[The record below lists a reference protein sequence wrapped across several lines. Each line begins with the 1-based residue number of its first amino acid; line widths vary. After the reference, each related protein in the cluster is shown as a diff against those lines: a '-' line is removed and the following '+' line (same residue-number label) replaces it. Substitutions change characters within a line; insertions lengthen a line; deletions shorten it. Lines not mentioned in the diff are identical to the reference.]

1 MGHFFHDGDDDN
13 ANDGITA
20 FNLANL
26 RWIFASSDDEP
37 TDGVI
42 EDKQLELPPEASIEE
57 TVPPTPAEGIFTILF
72 APFRMLSER
81 LPANPFQRSKQK
93 ENQSDQQKILSS
105 TIVQSVSAPKSELL
119 TPDDITQCA
128 KESNLI
134 GGTLTPETLELTA
147 KKINNLYLEQ
157 GYVMNCVTGAT
168 LVPATQDSEQPG
180 NDGHVELKVREVKLA
195 KPQNRKSSSVRIRFV
210 EKLSDDDEKGDDGTS
225 TSLSDQ
231 TYKIVSGRT
240 RPSKIAR
247 MVKQLPGSHFQIL
260 PERWAQ
266 LATYPARGVVGG
278 DGRVGGRKSAIFSTI
293 HAVRPIPTS
302 PDTVDLEIVAT
313 ENKPLSLEYGVTKSL
328 YSDQWEGELDLKHTN
343 IFGGGEVATINARKG
358 RSIRPDNGPGKKGWK
373 NIVSHRPVSWKMSI
387 KDDYFGGRDAGYDFE
402 VFRDYVGVGGNGGV
416 IEQEIDEFPD
426 GNALETKQRK
436 SSEESYPPLTG
447 AMLKLRLRQPFHQ
460 FLLPKAISA
469 RFECVD
475 RFTMNDTAQCMAS
488 VSTDFGPYHKSVEL
502 LTRPIRSSFSAISTF
517 GRKWNVGA
525 MLENGSGDANS
536 LPYAAGT
543 ITTMQSM
550 PLSSERSSIPS
561 TDLILR
567 HIVSASTTHL
577 PRHEAI
583 TLGLASR
590 IRGYRYNYQLSS
602 MKQPQQNTRDGRE
615 KGKLRLLKT
624 FLKGDGR
631 DQFIPP
637 IALSKAISGTVEVR
651 IPFERVVP
659 QPIVGSGTVVVFGD
673 WCVAQAQQSSSST
686 SPQGETEN
694 FEQPFRQSSIG
705 IGLRKVVQGI
715 PLKMDACVTEHGT
728 KGLFFGIG
736 NN

>member
-1 MGHFFHDGDDDN
+1 
-13 ANDGITA
+13 
-20 FNLANL
+20 
-26 RWIFASSDDEP
+26 
-37 TDGVI
+37 V
-42 EDKQLELPPEASIEE
+42 Q
-57 TVPPTPAEGIFTILF
+57 PTPTEGIFTILF
-72 APFRMLSER
+72 APFRMLSQR
-81 LPANPFQRSKQK
+81 KPANPFQRSKQK
-93 ENQSDQQKILSS
+93 DDQSDQQILSS

-134 GGTLTPETLELTA
+134 GGTLTPETLEMTA

-168 LVPATQDSEQPG
+168 LVPPAQHSEHHGSEG
-180 NDGHVELKVREVKLA
+180 NVELKVREVKLA
-195 KPQNRKSSSVRIRFV
+195 KPQNRNSSSVRIRFV
-210 EKLSDDDEKGDDGTS
+210 EKLHDEAEKGDGAS
-225 TSLSDQ
+225 SQSDQQ

-247 MVKQLPGSHFQIL
+247 MVKQVPGSHFQIL
-260 PERWAQ
+260 PERWSQ

-302 PDTVDLEIVAT
+302 QDTVELEIVAT

-343 IFGGGEVATINARKG
+343 IFGGGEVATINVRKG
-358 RSIRPDNGPGKKGWK
+358 RSIVPDNVPGKKGWK
-373 NIVSHRPVSWKMSI
+373 NIVSHRPISWKMSI
-387 KDDYFGGRDAGYDFE
+387 QDDYFGGRDAGYDFE
-402 VFRDYVGVGGNGGV
+402 VFRDYVGVGGNDGV

-436 SSEESYPPLTG
+436 SSEKSGPPLTG
-447 AMLKLRLRQPFHQ
+447 AMLKLRLRQPFHP
-460 FLLPKAISA
+460 FLVPKAISA

-488 VSTDFGPYHKSVEL
+488 VSTNFGPYHKSVEL

-536 LPYAAGT
+536 LLYAAGT

-550 PLSSERSSIPS
+550 PLSSERRSVPS

-567 HIVSASTTHL
+567 HVVSASTTHL

-602 MKQPQQNTRDGRE
+602 MKQPQQNTRDRRE
-615 KGKLRLLKT
+615 KGILQSLKT
-624 FLKGDGR
+624 FLKGDDR
-631 DQFIPP
+631 DQFLSP
-637 IALSKAISGTVEVR
+637 IALSKVISGTVEVR
-651 IPFERVVP
+651 LPFERVVQ
-659 QPIVGSGTVVVFGD
+659 QPFVGSGTVVVFGD
-673 WCVAQAQQSSSST
+673 WCVAQAQQLSSST
-686 SPQGETEN
+686 TSPPGETGD